1 MADGRL
7 RLPSAPAGIAA
18 GLVLTAAALLVMLPL
33 RVHLSTATPALVLVI
48 PGVAAGVVGGR
59 GSAAVVAAANALAF
73 DLLFVRPYG
82 QLKVLVT
89 EDVVAIVVLVVSAT
103 VVGEI
108 AARESQRRRS
118 AESRAGELEALTARL
133 EAAQV
138 EQGRMQGE
146 LARLEVIE
154 QVDQQ
159 RAALLRSVSHDL
171 RTPLATIRAVSSDLR
186 SDTPYDDA
194 TRDELLELVS
204 DEAERLDRLV
214 ANLLNLS
221 RVEAGMLTPDRQA
234 VDLPELVGATVTRLH
249 RLFRDKRVEVR
260 MPPDLP
266 LVAADYTQLDQVVSN
281 LLENAVRHGVPRSTV
296 RIGARASAEWVE
308 VWVQDEGQGVPSP
321 DRTRIFEPFRRGYG
335 SRSSGIGLAICK
347 AVVEAHGG
355 TIAVSDAVGGG
366 ARFTF
371 TLPIWRRPARPGRKD
386 AFDE

>member
-1 MADGRL
+1 MGVA
-7 RLPSAPAGIAA
+7 
-18 GLVLTAAALLVMLPL
+18 LTAIAVLVMLPL
-33 RVHLSTATPALVLVI
+33 RANLSTATPALVLVI
-48 PGVAAGVVGGR
+48 PGVAAGVLGGR
-59 GSAAVVAAANALAF
+59 WAAAVVAATAALAF
-73 DLLFVRPYG
+73 DLLFLQPYNE
-82 QLKVLVT
+82 LKVLVT
-89 EDVVAIVVLVVSAT
+89 EDVVAIIVFVVSAI

-108 AARESQRRRS
+108 AAREARRRRS

-146 LARLEVIE
+146 LARLEVVE

-194 TRDELLELVS
+194 TRNELLELVS

-214 ANLLNLS
+214 ANLLSLS
-221 RVEAGMLTPDRQA
+221 RVEAGKLTPERQA
-234 VDLPELVGATVTRLH
+234 VDLPELVEATVARLH
-249 RLFRDKRVEVR
+249 RLFHDKRVEVQ

-266 LVAADYTQLDQVVSN
+266 LVDVDYTQLDQVVTN

-296 RIGARASAEWVE
+296 RVGARASAEWVE

-321 DRTRIFEPFRRGYG
+321 DRLRIFEPFRRGHG

-355 TIAVSDAVGGG
+355 TIGVTDAVGGG

-371 TLPIWRRPARPGRKD
+371 TLPIWRRRTRRGRQD
-386 AFDE
+386 ASDG